1 MFEQATGGELL
12 DVMRDAQRGERMA
25 FARVLLA
32 AGRFTVQRI
41 AASGQDYLDWCVDYW
56 DVVAAEIAAEL
67 GISRGRASSWMD
79 YGQTLIERLPTL
91 GEVFAAGAVD
101 FRVIRIVDFRTAL
114 ITDEQALAAI
124 DEMVA
129 YKAPGWNALSDK
141 KLAQL
146 LDWMV
151 LDVDPDAVRVAQDS
165 DDDRHFEVGPAQNG
179 MAEIFGSVRATD
191 GAALNARLAALA
203 ASVCRD
209 DPRSTRQRRADTISA
224 LLAGASTMACQ
235 CGSEQ
240 CPAGANADATSN
252 VVIHVVAEEAT
263 VNGEGTTPGFVA
275 GYGVI
280 PPAMVREVAK
290 TAKLKPVIV
299 SKDIVA
305 QSQYRPSTASAEL
318 VRCRDLTCRW
328 PGCDKPAWQA
338 DIDHTVPYPWGPTH
352 PSNNGCFC
360 RFHHLMKTF
369 HGGTGGWD
377 VVQQSDGTM
386 VFTTPSGRMHTT
398 KPFGA
403 MLFPQLGVPTGEL
416 DLPDSPPPGENRGL
430 KMPKRKRTRAQERA
444 YRIQRERNINA
455 ARYAAD
461 PPPF

>member
-1 MFEQATGGELL
+1 
-12 DVMRDAQRGERMA
+12 
-25 FARVLLA
+25 
-32 AGRFTVQRI
+32 
-41 AASGQDYLDWCVDYW
+41 
-56 DVVAAEIAAEL
+56 
-67 GISRGRASSWMD
+67 MD
-79 YGQTLIERLPTL
+79 YGQTLIERLPEL

-151 LDVDPDAVRVAQDS
+151 LDVDPDAVRVAKDS

-240 CPAGANADATSN
+240 CPAGANADVTSN

-299 SKDIVA
+299 PKAIVA
-305 QSQYRPSTASAEL
+305 ESQYRPSTASAEL

-328 PGCDKPAWQA
+328 PGCDTPAWQA
-338 DIDHTVPYPWGPTH
+338 DIDHTVPYPLGSDAPVEQRLLLPFPPFDEDVSRRARWLECGPAARRH
-352 PSNNGCFC
+352 NG
-360 RFHHLMKTF
+360 FHHT
-369 HGGTGGWD
+369 
-377 VVQQSDGTM
+377 Q
-386 VFTTPSGRMHTT
+386 SGRVHTT

-403 MLFPQLGVPTGEL
+403 MLFPQLGLPTGEL

-444 YRIQRERNINA
+444 YRIQRERNANA

>member
-1 MFEQATGGELL
+1 MFEGATDVELL
-12 DVMRDAQRGERMA
+12 DAMRDGQRGERMA
-25 FARVLLA
+25 FARELLA
-32 AGRFTVQRI
+32 AGRFTLQRI
-41 AASGQDYLDWCVDYW
+41 AASGQDYLEWCVDYW

-79 YGQTLIERLPTL
+79 YGQTLIERLPVL

-141 KLAQL
+141 KVAQL

-151 LDVDPDAVRVAQDS
+151 LDVDPDAVRVAKEC
-165 DDDRHFEVGPAQNG
+165 DDDRHFEVGPARNG
-179 MAEIFGSVRATD
+179 VSEIYGSVRATD
-191 GAALNARLAALA
+191 GAALNARLAGLA

-224 LLAGASTMACQ
+224 LMAGESTMACQ
-235 CGSEQ
+235 CESAQ
-240 CPAGANADATSN
+240 CPAGANADTTSN
-252 VVIHVVAEEAT
+252 VVIHVVAQDAT
-263 VNGEGTTPGFVA
+263 VNGEGTTPGFVP
-275 GYGVI
+275 GVGVI

-290 TAKLKPVIV
+290 TAQLKPIV
-299 SKDIVA
+299 VPKDA
-305 QSQYRPSTASAEL
+305 LAEPQYRPSTALAEF
-318 VRCRDLTCRW
+318 VRSRDLTCRW
-328 PGCDKPAWQA
+328 MGCDTPAWQA
-338 DIDHTVPYPWGPTH
+338 DIDHTVPYPFGPTH
-352 PSNNGCFC
+352 PSNNDCYC

-369 HGGTGGWD
+369 HGGPGGWN
-377 VVQQSDGTM
+377 VIQQPDGTI
-386 VFTTPSGRMHTT
+386 VFTSPSGRRHTT
-398 KPFGA
+398 EPFGA
-403 MLFPQLGVPTGEL
+403 MLFPQLALPTGEL
-416 DLPDSPPPGENRGL
+416 RLPDQPPPGENRGL